1 MNLNIKIIN
10 FEGNTLRVI
19 RATATEMK
27 GVDNNKNYDF
37 DLYQIEARSPIST
50 REISLYIDF
59 IDKEVSGDII
69 AFGSWYD
76 LETESVIEV
85 LKQLKKENQLLR
97 DCDFI

>member
-1 MNLNIKIIN
+1 MNIDIKKIK
-10 FEGNTLRVI
+10 FEGRTLRVLK
-19 RATATEMK
+19 ATATEMK

-37 DLYQIEARSPIST
+37 DLYHIEARSPIST

-85 LKQLKKENQLLR
+85 LKQFKKENQLLR

>member
-85 LKQLKKENQLLR
+85 LKQSKKENQLLR